1 MAGSAASEDR
11 GRPLLNP
18 ALRRLWR
25 DDAALQLGLD
35 CGPALVIHG
44 VDPATR
50 ATLDRLNGRHTVA
63 EILQAAAADG
73 QDDAAIRRLL
83 DDLWRAGAL
92 LPGDPGA
99 LAGLGGPAEV
109 DRLGPDLASLSLL
122 ARNGGPDAVTRMTR
136 RRRALVVVHGA
147 TRVGVPLAAALA
159 AAGVGRVHVT
169 DEGATLLAEAAPG
182 GLLPTD
188 EDRPRRV
195 AANDAV
201 QRAAPGVDT
210 AVGPHDVPD
219 LAVLCDPWPAEDVLA
234 VLAAAG
240 TPHLAATVREA
251 TGIIGPLVLPG
262 RTACLGCIDRH
273 RSDRDRGWPALL
285 AQLTARRRRAADAL
299 DGPLALLVAA
309 AAALQ
314 ALAFLDL
321 AGRPPPGISDASLE
335 LRLPDWKLRRR
346 SWPPHPRCR
355 CGTPVAA
362 AG

>member
-1 MAGSAASEDR
+1 MSETAAPDER

-25 DDAALQLGLD
+25 DGAALQLGLD
-35 CGPALVIHG
+35 CSPALVIHG

-50 ATLDRLNGRHTVA
+50 TTLDRLDGRHTAA
-63 EILQAAAADG
+63 EILQAAVADG
-73 QDDAAIRRLL
+73 QDDDAVRRLL
-83 DDLWRAGAL
+83 DDLWAAGAL
-92 LPGDPGA
+92 LPGEPAA

-122 ARNGGPDAVTRMTR
+122 ARGGGPDAVTRMTR
-136 RRRALVVVHGA
+136 RRQALVVVHGA

-159 AAGVGRVHVT
+159 AAGVGRVHVA
-169 DEGATLLAEAAPG
+169 DEGVALRAEAAPG
-182 GLLPTD
+182 GMLPGD
-188 EDRPRRV
+188 ENRSRRI

-201 QRAAPGVDT
+201 RRAAPTVDT
-210 AVGPHDVPD
+210 TIGPHDVPD
-219 LAVLCDPWPAEDVLA
+219 LAVLCDPWPPEDVLA

-240 TPHLAATVREA
+240 TAHLAATVRET

-314 ALAFLDL
+314 ALAFVDL
-321 AGRPPPGISDASLE
+321 AGQLPPGIRDASLE

-355 CGTPVAA
+355 CGTPVTAT
-362 AG
+362 G